1 MILTLLRTVLCVILI
16 IKNVW
21 FLDELEP
28 GTIVMTEGEEV
39 AKREIDQDR
48 AKKGS
53 KVDNVMNAEE
63 RLWSERPKRA

>member
-1 MILTLLRTVLCVILI
+1 
-16 IKNVW
+16 
-21 FLDELEP
+21 
-28 GTIVMTEGEEV
+28 MTEGEEV